1 MVAQTK
7 SKTRSPT
14 VVEYALDALRTGI
27 KEGRYTPGQRLIEVD
42 LTRELNV
49 SRGPVREAMHRL
61 AGEGL
66 VVIEPHRGVVVR
78 LLTRKDVAG
87 LYEVR
92 EVIEGLAARLAAK
105 HIDQADNAKRL
116 RAAIKQMRD
125 VFDSGDAAK
134 YMESNER
141 LHGLIFE
148 LSGNDTLIKMVQQ
161 LRLPVFRLQFS
172 RMMRSSGEAKNDS
185 VEDHEKVVQAILAG
199 NPQKA
204 ERAMRKHV
212 RHAGRMILY
221 LPDNSFG
228 P

>member
-1 MVAQTK
+1 MVEIKQK
-7 SKTRSPT
+7 SASPT
-14 VVEYALDALRTGI
+14 VVEYALDALREGI
-27 KEGRYTPGQRLIEVD
+27 KVGRYTPGQRLIEAD

-78 LLTRKDVAG
+78 RLTREDVAN

-92 EVIEGLAARLAAK
+92 EGVEGLAARLAAK
-105 HIDQADNAKRL
+105 HIDEGDNAKRL

-125 VFDSGDAAK
+125 VFESGDAAA
-134 YMESNER
+134 YMESNES

-148 LSGNDTLIKMVQQ
+148 LSGNNALVKMVQQ

-172 RMMRSSGEAKNDS
+172 RMMRSSAEAKNDS
-185 VEDHEKVVQAILAG
+185 VDDHENVVQAILAG
-199 NPQKA
+199 NPKKA
-204 ERAMRKHV
+204 ERAMRTHV
-212 RHAGRMILY
+212 RHAGRMILH

>member
-1 MVAQTK
+1 MVEIKRK
-7 SKTRSPT
+7 SASPT
-14 VVEYALDALRTGI
+14 VVEYALDALRSGI
-27 KEGRYTPGQRLIEVD
+27 KEGRYTPGQRLIEAD

-78 LLTRKDVAG
+78 RLTREDVAN

-92 EVIEGLAARLAAK
+92 EGIEGLAARLAAK
-105 HIDQADNAKRL
+105 HIDEADNAKRL

-125 VFDSGDAAK
+125 VFESGDAAA
-134 YMESNER
+134 YMESNES

-148 LSGNDTLIKMVQQ
+148 LSGNNALVKMVQQ

-172 RMMRSSGEAKNDS
+172 RMMRSSAEAKNDS

-199 NPQKA
+199 NPKKA
-204 ERAMRKHV
+204 ERAMKTHV
-212 RHAGRMILY
+212 RHAGRMILH

>member
-1 MVAQTK
+1 MVEIKRK
-7 SKTRSPT
+7 SASPT
-14 VVEYALDALRTGI
+14 VVEYALDALRSGI
-27 KEGRYTPGQRLIEVD
+27 KEGRYTPGQRLIEAD

-78 LLTRKDVAG
+78 RLTREDVAN

-92 EVIEGLAARLAAK
+92 EGIEGLAARLAAK
-105 HIDQADNAKRL
+105 HIDEADNAKRL
-116 RAAIKQMRD
+116 RAAIKRMRD
-125 VFDSGDAAK
+125 VFESGDAAA
-134 YMESNER
+134 YMESNES

-148 LSGNDTLIKMVQQ
+148 LSGNNALVKMVQQ

-172 RMMRSSGEAKNDS
+172 RMMRSSAEAKNDS

-199 NPQKA
+199 NPKKA
-204 ERAMRKHV
+204 ERAMKTHV
-212 RHAGRMILY
+212 RHAGRMILH

>member
-1 MVAQTK
+1 MAQTK
-7 SKTRSPT
+7 DKTRQPT

-92 EVIEGLAARLAAK
+92 EAIEGLAARLAAK
-105 HIDQADNAKRL
+105 HIDEADNAKRL
-116 RAAIKQMRD
+116 RAALKQMRD
-125 VFDSGDAAK
+125 VFDSGDAAT

-141 LHGLIFE
+141 LHALIFE
-148 LSGNDTLIKMVQQ
+148 LGDNETLIKMVQQ

-228 P
+228 T

>member
-1 MVAQTK
+1 MVEIKRK
-7 SKTRSPT
+7 SASPT
-14 VVEYALDALRTGI
+14 VVEYALDALRSGI
-27 KEGRYTPGQRLIEVD
+27 KEGRYTPGQRLIEAD

-78 LLTRKDVAG
+78 RLTREDVAN

-92 EVIEGLAARLAAK
+92 EGIEGLAARLAAK
-105 HIDQADNAKRL
+105 HIDEADNAKRL
-116 RAAIKQMRD
+116 RAAIKRMRD
-125 VFDSGDAAK
+125 VFDSGDAAA
-134 YMESNER
+134 YMESNES

-148 LSGNDTLIKMVQQ
+148 LSGNNALVKMVQQ

-172 RMMRSSGEAKNDS
+172 RMMRSSAEAKNDS

-199 NPQKA
+199 NPKKA
-204 ERAMRKHV
+204 ERAMRTHV
-212 RHAGRMILY
+212 RHAGRMILH

>member
-1 MVAQTK
+1 MARTK
-7 SKTRSPT
+7 EKTRQPT

-78 LLTRKDVAG
+78 LLTRKDVSG

-172 RMMRSSGEAKNDS
+172 RMMRSSGEARNDS

-228 P
+228 Q

>member
-1 MVAQTK
+1 MAQTK
-7 SKTRSPT
+7 EKTRQPT

-42 LTRELNV
+42 LTRELNI

-92 EVIEGLAARLAAK
+92 EAIEGLAARLAAK

-125 VFDSGDAAK
+125 VFDSGDAAS
-134 YMESNER
+134 YMESNES
-141 LHGLIFE
+141 LHTLIFE
-148 LSGNDTLIKMVQQ
+148 LGGNETLIKMVQQ

-172 RMMRSSGEAKNDS
+172 RMMRSSGEAKSDS
-185 VEDHEKVVQAILAG
+185 VGDHEKVVQAILAG

-204 ERAMRKHV
+204 ERAMRRHV

>member
-1 MVAQTK
+1 MVEIKQK
-7 SKTRSPT
+7 SASPT
-14 VVEYALDALRTGI
+14 VVEYALDALREGI
-27 KEGRYTPGQRLIEVD
+27 KVGRYTPGQRLIEAD

-78 LLTRKDVAG
+78 RLTREDVAN

-92 EVIEGLAARLAAK
+92 EGIEGLAARLAAK
-105 HIDQADNAKRL
+105 HIDEGDNAKRL

-125 VFDSGDAAK
+125 VFESGDAAA
-134 YMESNER
+134 YMESNES

-148 LSGNDTLIKMVQQ
+148 LSGNNALVKMVQQ

-172 RMMRSSGEAKNDS
+172 RMMRSSAEAKNDS

-199 NPQKA
+199 NPKKA
-204 ERAMRKHV
+204 ERAMKTHV
-212 RHAGRMILY
+212 RHAGRMILH

>member
-1 MVAQTK
+1 MVEIKQK
-7 SKTRSPT
+7 SASPT
-14 VVEYALDALRTGI
+14 VVEYALDALRSGI
-27 KEGRYTPGQRLIEVD
+27 KEGRYTPGQRLIEAD

-78 LLTRKDVAG
+78 RLTREDVAN

-92 EVIEGLAARLAAK
+92 EGIEGLAARLAAK
-105 HIDQADNAKRL
+105 HIDEADNAKRL

-125 VFDSGDAAK
+125 VFESGDAAA
-134 YMESNER
+134 YMESNES

-148 LSGNDTLIKMVQQ
+148 LSGNNALVKMVQQ

-172 RMMRSSGEAKNDS
+172 RMMRSSAEAKNDS

-199 NPQKA
+199 NPKKA
-204 ERAMRKHV
+204 ERAMKTHV
-212 RHAGRMILY
+212 RHAGRMILH

>member
-1 MVAQTK
+1 MAQTK
-7 SKTRSPT
+7 EKPRQPT

-148 LSGNDTLIKMVQQ
+148 LSGNDTLIKMLQQ

>member
-1 MVAQTK
+1 MAQTK
-7 SKTRSPT
+7 EKTKQRT
-14 VVEYALDALRTGI
+14 VVEYALDALRAGI
-27 KEGRYTPGQRLIEVD
+27 KDGRYTPGQRLIEVD

-92 EVIEGLAARLAAK
+92 EAIEGLAARLAAK
-105 HIDQADNAKRL
+105 HIDEADNAKRL

-125 VFDSGDAAK
+125 VFDSGDAAT

-141 LHGLIFE
+141 LHALIFE
-148 LSGNDTLIKMVQQ
+148 LGGNETLIKMVQQ

-172 RMMRSSGEAKNDS
+172 RMMRSSAEAKNDS

-204 ERAMRKHV
+204 ERAMRRHV

>member
-1 MVAQTK
+1 MVEIKQK
-7 SKTRSPT
+7 SASPT
-14 VVEYALDALRTGI
+14 VVEYALDALRSGI
-27 KEGRYTPGQRLIEVD
+27 KEGRYTPGQRLIEAD

-78 LLTRKDVAG
+78 RLTREDVAN

-92 EVIEGLAARLAAK
+92 EGIEGLAARLAAK
-105 HIDQADNAKRL
+105 HIDEADNAKRL

-125 VFDSGDAAK
+125 VFESGDAAA
-134 YMESNER
+134 YMESNES

-148 LSGNDTLIKMVQQ
+148 LSGNNALVKMVQQ

-172 RMMRSSGEAKNDS
+172 RMMRSSAEAKNDS

-199 NPQKA
+199 NPKKA
-204 ERAMRKHV
+204 ERAMRTHV
-212 RHAGRMILY
+212 RHAGRMILH